1 MTAAADIGQRI
12 FDLRIEH
19 DIQQG
24 ELAQAIHL
32 NQSVLN
38 RIEKGT
44 RPARDKE
51 IRALALFFHVSAD
64 HLLGLTDAPS
74 LPDDTPCTE
83 PVPDQETPAPYLL
96 PEEYQLIEKYRALD
110 LRGKHAVSETIDRE
124 YEYIQPSPSISE
136 ALPD

>member
-44 RPARDKE
+44 RPARDRE
-51 IRALALFFHVSAD
+51 IRAIALFFQVSAD
-64 HLLGLTDAPS
+64 HLLGLANDPGH
-74 LPDDTPCTE
+74 DDTPCTRLT
-83 PVPDQETPAPYLL
+83 PVRDAASPYLL
-96 PEEYQLIEKYRALD
+96 PEESLLIKKYRALD
-110 LRGKHAVSETIDRE
+110 LRGKHAVNETIDHE
-124 YEYIQPSPSISE
+124 YNYIHPSRSE
-136 ALPD
+136 VLPDGG